1 MFLSVCTETRL
12 EGWLSL
18 PVRNNTKRFGWERK
32 VSHLSFARF
41 RYPLYQNI
49 IRIEPMLLC
58 LCFVQYV
65 VVSSKKILF
74 YNSEQDKELS
84 NPYMVLDIE

>member
-1 MFLSVCTETRL
+1 MCTETRL

-32 VSHLSFARF
+32 VSRFTVAHLALCSVPNVVRV
-41 RYPLYQNI
+41 
-49 IRIEPMLLC
+49 EPTLLC
-58 LCFVQYV
+58 LCSLQYV

-74 YNSEQDKELS
+74 YSSEQDKELS